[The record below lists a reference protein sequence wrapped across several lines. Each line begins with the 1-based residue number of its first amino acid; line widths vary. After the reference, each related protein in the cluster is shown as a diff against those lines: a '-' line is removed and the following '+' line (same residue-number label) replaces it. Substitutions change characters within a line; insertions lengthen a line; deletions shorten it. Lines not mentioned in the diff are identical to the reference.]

1 MKRRTVL
8 ASAVAAGAAVAV
20 PLSASAAA
28 AVPLAS
34 NDPRLVHRMRPPNA
48 SRVAIAVARPTAQD
62 ERLRLHRFLSS
73 TDLQPTG
80 QYLPANTPVT
90 ATLVGAEGVV
100 LVVGAPATHPDAAYA
115 TPREYPLVKG
125 ANTVTDPGGGM
136 LYLAFSGGAN
146 ETARQAWDR
155 VGPAAGADGSQP
167 AGDREKAV
175 VHFGRSTVLAPWFQL
190 GRTTEEEFQAQLD
203 ERDGSPQVEL
213 LSPYAFVTVTR
224 ESLLRFRSEDHG
236 TLLDL
241 LEAIITSHADI
252 SGLDG
257 SGPLHERGPVPFHL
271 VESPRMPTGAGAYAS
286 HGFTA
291 YPAGYMDRLLAVGGL
306 HDRGWG
312 VWHELGHQ
320 HQQLCY
326 RPVDFNEVTVNI
338 YSLAAQR
345 RFGLTSNLV
354 KSDAAGKTL
363 YDTAFAKM
371 ADPATVFP
379 AAYSVMERLVM
390 MRQFELAFGA
400 DFWPR
405 LHRLARVENPQT
417 NWDDAVTRLRY
428 LMVYASRVGGRDL
441 RGFFTTWRL
450 PIDAETHAILDD
462 LALPVPDTDLA
473 ALRE

>member
-8 ASAVAAGAAVAV
+8 ATAAAAGAALGVAAPAV
-20 PLSASAAA
+20 LPSAGFA
-28 AVPLAS
+28 AVPFAS
-34 NDPRLVHRMRPPNA
+34 NDPRLVHRLRPPNA

-62 ERLRLHRFLSS
+62 ERLRLHKFLSS

-80 QYLPANTPVT
+80 QYLPAGTPVT
-90 ATLVGAEGVV
+90 ARLIGAEGVV
-100 LVVGAPATHPDAAYA
+100 LVVGAPATHPDAAYS
-115 TPREYPLVKG
+115 TPREYPLVNG
-125 ANTVTDPGGGM
+125 ANTVADPGGGM
-136 LYLAFSGGAN
+136 LYLKL
-146 ETARQAWDR
+146 
-155 VGPAAGADGSQP
+155 VGEK
-167 AGDREKAV
+167 EKAV
-175 VHFGRSTVLAPWFQL
+175 VHFGPSTVPAPWFQL
-190 GRTTEEEFQAQLD
+190 GRTTEEEFQEQLD
-203 ERDGSPQVEL
+203 TRTGSPQVEL
-213 LSPYAFVTVTR
+213 LSPYAVVTVTR
-224 ESLLRFRSEDHG
+224 ESLLRYRTEDHG

-241 LEAIITSHADI
+241 LEAIITSHGDI

-271 VESPRMPTGAGAYAS
+271 VESPRMPPGAGAYAS

-291 YPAGYMDRLLAVGGL
+291 YPAGYMDRLLTTEGI

-354 KSDAAGKTL
+354 KPDAAGKTL

-379 AAYSVMERLVM
+379 ATYSVMERLVM
-390 MRQFELAFGA
+390 MRQFELAFGE

-405 LHRLARVENPQT
+405 LHRLARQENPQT
-417 NWDDAVTRLRY
+417 DWDDAVTRLRY
-428 LMVYASRVGGRDL
+428 LMVYTSRIGGRDL

-450 PIDAETHAILDD
+450 PVDTEAHAVLDA
-462 LALPVPDTDLA
+462 LALPVPDTDIA
-473 ALRE
+473 ALREG